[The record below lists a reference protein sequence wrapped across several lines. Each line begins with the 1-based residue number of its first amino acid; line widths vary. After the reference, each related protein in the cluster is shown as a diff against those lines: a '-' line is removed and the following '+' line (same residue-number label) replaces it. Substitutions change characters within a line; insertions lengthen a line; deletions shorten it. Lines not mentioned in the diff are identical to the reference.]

1 MRFELDGLILNK
13 KEESSHKKT
22 FFFFA
27 PPPFLETDHKKKL
40 LLNSNSASIFDKF
53 LVVAMNNNNKNDL
66 SSEKIAKALKGAGL
80 SVEERIVTATEA
92 WSNNQLFFPNKDDF
106 LFEWLCTAL
115 TKTKVKS

>member
-1 MRFELDGLILNK
+1 
-13 KEESSHKKT
+13 
-22 FFFFA
+22 
-27 PPPFLETDHKKKL
+27 
-40 LLNSNSASIFDKF
+40 
-53 LVVAMNNNNKNDL
+53 MNNNNNNNDL
-66 SSEKIAKALKGAGL
+66 SSEKIAKAMKGAGL